1 MAVLCTFQD
10 RDGAQSVIKVGEQIR
25 DSLVIFDFD
34 EGDITIESIVE
45 AI

>member
-10 RDGAQSVIKVGEQIR
+10 GDGAQSVIKVGEQIR